1 LFRWRSFPFPAPSFF
16 DGPSSRSANAPS
28 RTSCRR
34 THRIVRGQEGRRW
47 RTLRVSTGCSAFSKS
62 PLPSANHGI
71 LFQVVLAHQKALR
84 LVGVVRFVHIAPGLR
99 SLSATDTWTDT
110 RTRTAGTFQSPG
122 TFANTYTDTFSTLK
136 CIYGDTPLL
145 CAAQNRH
152 EAMAKLLIEKGA
164 EFSVQGSLRMTP
176 LHWAALNGHKAVA
189 KLLVEKGANLSE
201 HGNHGNTPLLYAAKE
216 GHEAIAK
223 LLVEKGATSPCTTT
237 TEVCHCIRLH
247 FSLSL

>member
-1 LFRWRSFPFPAPSFF
+1 
-16 DGPSSRSANAPS
+16 
-28 RTSCRR
+28 
-34 THRIVRGQEGRRW
+34 
-47 RTLRVSTGCSAFSKS
+47 
-62 PLPSANHGI
+62 
-71 LFQVVLAHQKALR
+71 
-84 LVGVVRFVHIAPGLR
+84 
-99 SLSATDTWTDT
+99 
-110 RTRTAGTFQSPG
+110 
-122 TFANTYTDTFSTLK
+122 
-136 CIYGDTPLL
+136 
-145 CAAQNRH
+145 
-152 EAMAKLLIEKGA
+152 MAKLLIEKGA